1 MLFSLSTMKAFFH
14 VNQCA
19 SKSWEQRKLAA
30 GHLQS
35 PGLCS
40 KAPPLKGNLLTPGSH
55 GADSE
60 SVSHLY
66 HDGVEN
72 ESWYHRHQ
80 QQSCAHQ
87 KHSREAVLVFLWLY
101 NHQGKATRS
110 DTPCCKDQWI
120 NVAVTR
126 GKWDSGSPQET
137 STSQWEWAAAS
148 LAFGL
153 NFIAKHIKRNV
164 PIFYS
169 FFPPAADSSNFHHH
183 YPFLLSYKALHR

>member
-1 MLFSLSTMKAFFH
+1 MYKKLIIDITRAASFTVCEIQYWPSSGSYCLKFLQVSCALFPFHHEGFLSCQPMCIKKLGAQKT
-14 VNQCA
+14 C
-19 SKSWEQRKLAA
+19 SWSPSVPWFMQ
-30 GHLQS
+30 QS
-35 PGLCS
+35 S
-40 KAPPLKGNLLTPGSH
+40 TFESNLLTPGSH

-60 SVSHLY
+60 SVSCLY

-87 KHSREAVLVFLWLY
+87 KHSREAVLVFLRLY

-110 DTPCCKDQWI
+110 DTPCCKDRWI

-137 STSQWEWAAAS
+137 STSQRE
-148 LAFGL
+148 
-153 NFIAKHIKRNV
+153 
-164 PIFYS
+164 
-169 FFPPAADSSNFHHH
+169 
-183 YPFLLSYKALHR
+183 